1 MKRRDIPVYAVL
13 HFLYIVVASVAARLF
28 SNIVVRI
35 ADLFVELDF
44 FSASIIRLITLFVF
58 SFALIIFLSYKN
70 GYREARFDK
79 VESVASASVAALV
92 HWLFG
97 VLLGFIPKLGLS
109 YTPWLFGA
117 TRHIAGF
124 LAFGVNYNDSGRVED
139 IPLGLL
145 ALVGFLTACL
155 IVLAATLAN
164 YKGFRARLAHRAELT
179 RTNE

>member
-79 VESVASASVAALV
+79 VESVASTSAASLL
-92 HWLFG
+92 HF
-97 VLLGFIPKLGLS
+97 LLGLLFA

>member
-70 GYREARFDK
+70 GYREAKFDK
-79 VESVASASVAALV
+79 VESVASTSAASLL
-92 HWLFG
+92 HF
-97 VLLGFIPKLGLS
+97 LLGLLFA